1 MSADKPLLL
10 LVDDTPS
17 NLDTL
22 REILAATYSLRVAL
36 DGQRALDIAA
46 AEPQPALILLDV
58 MMPKMDG
65 YEVCRRLKRNPFT
78 SHIPVVFVTAMGET
92 EDETRGFEAGGVDY
106 VIKPVSPPIVLAR
119 VKTHLSLSNQKRH
132 LAQLVDERT
141 AQLARTQREIVNRL
155 GRAAEYKDDETGAH
169 VMRISHY
176 ARLLAEAAG
185 AHPDWCECL
194 FFAAPMHDIGK
205 IGIPDSILQKSTDL
219 SAEEWVVMRRHTIIG
234 AEIIGDDDAEVLT
247 MARSVALHHH
257 ERWNGEGYPQGLVGE
272 NIPLEARIVMIADVF
287 DALTT
292 ERPYKKA
299 WPVEDA
305 VKYMKVQS
313 GLLFD
318 PTLLQLFL
326 DRLPQVM
333 EIKDR
338 HPESRPL
345 KASP

>member
-22 REILAATYSLRVAL
+22 REILSGAYSLRVAL

-46 AEPQPALILLDV
+46 SDPQPALILLDV

-65 YEVCRRLKRNPFT
+65 YEVCRRLKRNPST
-78 SHIPVVFVTAMGET
+78 SHIPVIFVTAMGET
-92 EDETRGFEAGGVDY
+92 EDETRGFDAGGVDY
-106 VIKPVSPPIVLAR
+106 VIKPVSPPVVRAR
-119 VKTHLSLSNQKRH
+119 VKTHLSLANQKRH

-176 ARLLAEAAG
+176 AKLLGEAAG

-194 FFAAPMHDIGK
+194 FYAAPMHDIGK

-219 SAEEWVVMRRHTIIG
+219 SAEEWVVMRRHTAIG

-257 ERWNGEGYPQGLVGE
+257 ERWNGEGYPQGLTGE

-313 GLLFD
+313 GVLFD
-318 PTLLQLFL
+318 PKLLQLFF
-326 DRLPQVM
+326 DRLPQVV

-345 KASP
+345 KASS